1 MSLSFR
7 EQAAIAQLAAGVRNM
22 PSIRDDAQKL
32 ADSCCKVWGHDYVEW
47 RGENGNGRTVWIA
60 DACVRCGA
68 KK

>member
-7 EQAAIAQLAAGVRNM
+7 EAAAIAYIRTCSDERAVVTMAQTQADACCAA
-22 PSIRDDAQKL
+22 
-32 ADSCCKVWGHDYVEW
+32 WGHDYVVW

-60 DACVRCGA
+60 DECVRCGA